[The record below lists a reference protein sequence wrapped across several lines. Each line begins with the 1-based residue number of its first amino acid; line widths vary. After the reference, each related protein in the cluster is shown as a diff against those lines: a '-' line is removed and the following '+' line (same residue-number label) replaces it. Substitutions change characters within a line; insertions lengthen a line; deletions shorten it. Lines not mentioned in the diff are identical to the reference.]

1 MVRTRED
8 IQRANDQMRYA
19 IRVLSGKN
27 PPFETFRSNKI
38 GWVLG
43 VIEDLECFGWKWQSR
58 ILRAHLNRYLQNQR
72 RGSDSSPEE
81 REELFI
87 SG

>member
-1 MVRTRED
+1 MARSKED

-27 PPFETFRSNKI
+27 PPFETFKKNKI

-43 VIEDLECFGWKWQSR
+43 VIEDLELYGWRYQAK
-58 ILRAHLNRYLQNQR
+58 ILRSHLYRFLRNQGR
-72 RGSDSSPEE
+72 DFDSSLEE
-81 REELFI
+81 KEELFI